1 MDEVRMTPTDSRF
14 TPFMPLPPACVLDG
28 DVMRSAFFSN
38 GAEFLS
44 SGRGALLRI
53 LRLEK
58 FGEGRRIFLPHF
70 FCPQISK
77 SLAKSFD
84 VRFFEDLPCEKTPRF
99 ETLDAKC
106 GDIVL
111 AVNFLG
117 LRDRNIW
124 DSWEKPDGVVLAEDH
139 SHAPFSHWAANSS
152 ADYSFASLR
161 KYLPLPDGAWLKSK
175 SKEAS
180 KMFLRGGDMDDFAA
194 DALCAAATVEKL
206 KDASSADFSL
216 ALYYGAEAK
225 LNALEVPSRMSGYSF
240 EMLGRLNLEK
250 IAKLRRDNL
259 SAFCAAFG
267 ENPHVKILNGGSEF
281 VEDEPRVFYPALKF
295 ENAAIRNA
303 AYAELRR
310 RGIFCPIFWGG
321 LGESASES
329 ARRASDTMFLVPL
342 DFRHTVDD
350 AAMLAETLRDVLRG
364 CR

>member
-1 MDEVRMTPTDSRF
+1 MTPTDPRF
-14 TPFMPLPPACVLDG
+14 TPFMPLPPSCVLDG
-28 DVMRSAFFSN
+28 GGPCGALFEG

-53 LRLEK
+53 LHLEK
-58 FGEGRRIFLPHF
+58 FGKGRRIFLPHF

-77 SLAKSFD
+77 LLSKKFD
-84 VRFFEDLPCEKTPRF
+84 VRFFEDLPAEKTPRF

-117 LRDRNIW
+117 LRNRRVW
-124 DSWEKPDGVVLAEDH
+124 DSWEKPSGVVLAEDH
-139 SHAPFSHWAANSS
+139 SHAPFSQWAQGSS

-175 SKEAS
+175 NKEAS
-180 KMFLRGGDMDDFAA
+180 KMFSRGGDMDGFAA

-225 LNALEVPSRMSGYSF
+225 LNALGVSSRMSGYSF
-240 EMLGRLNLEK
+240 EMLGRLNIEK
-250 IAKLRRDNL
+250 IAELRRDNL
-259 SAFCAAFG
+259 SVFCGAFG
-267 ENPHVKILNGGSEF
+267 ESAHVRILNSGAEF
-281 VEDEPRVFYPALKF
+281 LADASRIFYPALKF

-321 LGESASES
+321 LGGSASED
-329 ARRASDTMFLVPL
+329 ARRESDTMFLIPL
-342 DFRHTVDD
+342 DFRHTADD
-350 AAMLAETLRDVLRG
+350 AAMIAETLKGILRG
-364 CR
+364 CK